1 MDLILHDSSC
11 LYCRGMYARLA
22 QSCQQ
27 ALSPGTLHQGGRAC
41 FQACFSVYTG
51 SCNQDFNCLTKSNK
65 FSTNSTKISAN
76 NLIFMGHFQKCLTLN
91 VYKKKTRNS
100 IKRAAGKTILLITRL
115 FGFRF
120 RT

>member
-76 NLIFMGHFQKCLTLN
+76 NLIFMGHFQKCLTEKSLENSLN
-91 VYKKKTRNS
+91 F
-100 IKRAAGKTILLITRL
+100 I
-115 FGFRF
+115 
-120 RT
+120 

>member
-76 NLIFMGHFQKCLTLN
+76 NLIFMGHFQKCLTIYFAN
-91 VYKKKTRNS
+91 SYNACVYICVSLTKLSIEINS
-100 IKRAAGKTILLITRL
+100 S
-115 FGFRF
+115 F
-120 RT
+120 

>member
-76 NLIFMGHFQKCLTLN
+76 NLIFMGHFQKCLTG
-91 VYKKKTRNS
+91 KCKNS
-100 IKRAAGKTILLITRL
+100 ILPSEL
-115 FGFRF
+115 FVMKFYLF
-120 RT
+120 NNQLCYNIFQFQ